1 MAIFVLWR
9 WGQAIPAS
17 LMWKQVLA
25 VPVVVVS
32 VVPVLVCVV
41 PVVVVSV
48 VPLGVVCAATVDRQ
62 RLLALVAAGSGWDS
76 AWSVVGPDHGHGHS
90 QGHGQGQSQSHA
102 LGDGCST
109 LPNFSLYTLKCRNYW
124 PKVSNGIKKPWITPK
139 PRSRFYVKRCGEN
152 TIVNAAKRSADLV

>member
-1 MAIFVLWR
+1 MAIFVFWR

-32 VVPVLVCVV
+32 VVPVV
-41 PVVVVSV
+41 
-48 VPLGVVCAATVDRQ
+48 VVCAATVGRQ
-62 RLLALVAAGSGWDS
+62 SLLALVAAGSGWDS
-76 AWSVVGPDHGHGHS
+76 AWGVVGPDHGHGHS

-109 LPNFSLYTLKCRNYW
+109 LPNFSPYTLKCRNYW